1 MSNVMKC
8 QVSWNVKC
16 HETSNIMKSQMS
28 WNAKCHE
35 TSDVMKHQMS
45 WNVKKFL
52 SFFNVKSLET
62 SNVMKYLM
70 SLESPSH
77 HPWLSTNTCRYFCR
91 WSEIG
96 AGNGALRPLTLHCS
110 VWAEGHRQSVSTEA
124 EVVWAVVLTEPRK
137 PTNNSQLAGVI
148 RITSNLWFPS
158 ERKSPFLPLQC
169 ALLWA
174 SSNFRQDT
182 TKDGHALVF
191 CINKNF

>member
-1 MSNVMKC
+1 MKR
-8 QVSWNVKC
+8 
-16 HETSNIMKSQMS
+16 
-28 WNAKCHE
+28 
-35 TSDVMKHQMS
+35 QMS
-45 WNVKKFL
+45 WNVKC
-52 SFFNVKSLET
+52 LET
-62 SNVMKYLM
+62 PNVMKYLM